1 MAGQGFASLNISGS
15 SGRGFFK
22 VSNLVR
28 VAELLVL
35 RQNTKLCFPSS
46 LTSVAS
52 AFMEPRARIQ
62 STHTHTHT
70 NTCIHNTYIYI
81 CMYMYMY
88 MYVEHAHVY
97 MSLHT
102 YIYIDVTPIPQ
113 TPTYVRVWQESF
125 FANKKNFNCSE
136 KALNCPGHL
145 KYEPGYRPRG
155 EFDNPEPGQK
165 A

>member
-102 YIYIDVTPIPQ
+102 YIYIYRRNSH
-113 TPTYVRVWQESF
+113 PTDSHICKSMARKLFCEQE
-125 FANKKNFNCSE
+125 KLQLQREGPELPRTSE
-136 KALNCPGHL
+136 V
-145 KYEPGYRPRG
+145 
-155 EFDNPEPGQK
+155 
-165 A
+165 